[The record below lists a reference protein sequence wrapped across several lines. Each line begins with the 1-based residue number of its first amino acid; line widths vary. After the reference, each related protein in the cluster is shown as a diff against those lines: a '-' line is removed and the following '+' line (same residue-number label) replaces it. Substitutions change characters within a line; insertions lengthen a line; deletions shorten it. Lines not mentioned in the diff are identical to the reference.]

1 MYILLTDKLTNKL
14 IAINTT
20 EILSVSSDESGAII
34 ALEDGNIEHVKENVH
49 IVDRLIDA

>member
-20 EILSVSSDESGAII
+20 EILSVSSDQSGAII
-34 ALEDGNIEHVKENVH
+34 ALEDGNIEYVKENVH
-49 IVDRLIDA
+49 LVDRLIDA